1 MISTN
6 MELKSFIKDGVKYYQ
21 LFAHCPTCVELGHY
35 VTPQKWICEKC
46 GGDIYVGDNAH
57 LYCPECENDFK
68 MVFAHL
74 GCPHCLQYGYENVVK
89 FDPGIPHSYQ
99 ELAFIGVCMVHS
111 PMWIKN
117 FVEELVKQP

>member
-1 MISTN
+1 

-21 LFAHCPTCVELGHY
+21 LFAPCPKCVELGHY

-99 ELAFIGVCMVHS
+99 ELAFIGACMVHS

>member
-21 LFAHCPTCVELGHY
+21 LFAPCPTCVELGHY

-68 MVFAHL
+68 MVFAHFECPCCRQD
-74 GCPHCLQYGYENVVK
+74 GCENIIK
-89 FDPGIPHSYQ
+89 FDRRIPHNYPSLGAICLYR
-99 ELAFIGVCMVHS
+99 GS
-111 PMWIKN
+111 PLWIKT
-117 FVEELVKQP
+117 FLEELRKQP

>member
-1 MISTN
+1 MLNLEIILLPISGFA
-6 MELKSFIKDGVKYYQ
+6 KSV
-21 LFAHCPTCVELGHY
+21 AA
-35 VTPQKWICEKC
+35 
-46 GGDIYVGDNAH
+46 IYVGDNAH

-68 MVFAHL
+68 MVFAHF
-74 GCPHCLQYGYENVVK
+74 GCPPCLQYGYENVVK

-99 ELAFIGVCMVHS
+99 ELAFTGACMVHS